1 MRNQTLDRDVCFNAS
16 CSGPIDRP
24 TWSLRPTASYDRPVG
39 NGPEQKEE
47 GLMGL
52 MKKLRNE
59 LVDIIEWIDDSRSTL
74 AWRYP
79 RYQNE
84 IKNGAEL
91 IVREGQ
97 KAVFVYRGQLADQFD
112 PGHYT
117 LVSENLPILST
128 LQGWKHGFDSPFR
141 SEVYFINT
149 RPVTDLRW
157 GTPQPVTVRD
167 PDFKMVQIRANGIC
181 VVRVDDP
188 AIFLREVIGTDSA
201 VEIDEITE
209 LLRRVIITAFSDMVL
224 ESGLGAIDLQGQQR
238 SLSEK
243 LRDYVQERVD
253 DEYGLEI
260 PSMEMTISLPDEI
273 TAAMTRGVAKGV
285 ETSGYIDNVS
295 DVNKLQ
301 QVAAADAM
309 TAAANNP
316 GGGGAMGDMMGMGM
330 GMAMAGQMAQ
340 TLQGSMGGA
349 APAPAAAMPPPLP
362 SYYVA
367 LNGEQAGPFNMEQ
380 MRSGLSNGT
389 MKPTDL
395 VWTNGMAGWT
405 AANEVPAL
413 AELFAVPPPLPGNT
427 PPPVPP
433 SK

>member
-1 MRNQTLDRDVCFNAS
+1 
-16 CSGPIDRP
+16 
-24 TWSLRPTASYDRPVG
+24 
-39 NGPEQKEE
+39 
-47 GLMGL
+47 MGL
-52 MKKLRNE
+52 MNKLRNE

-117 LVSENLPILST
+117 LESENLPILST

-167 PDFKMVQIRANGIC
+167 PDFKMVQVRANGIC

-273 TAAMTRGVAKGV
+273 TEAMTRGVAKGV

-340 TLQGSMGGA
+340 TMQGSMGGA
-349 APAPAAAMPPPLP
+349 PAPVAAAAPPPLP
-362 SYYVA
+362 SYHVA

-380 MRSGLSNGT
+380 MQAGLANGN

-395 VWTNGMAGWT
+395 VWTDGMAGWT

-413 AELFAVPPPLPGNT
+413 ASLFSAPPPLPGQAT

-433 SK
+433 SN

>member
-1 MRNQTLDRDVCFNAS
+1 
-16 CSGPIDRP
+16 
-24 TWSLRPTASYDRPVG
+24 
-39 NGPEQKEE
+39 
-47 GLMGL
+47 MGL

-97 KAVFVYRGQLADQFD
+97 KAVFVYRGQLADQFE

-117 LVSENLPILST
+117 LESENLPILST

-149 RPVTDLRW
+149 RPITDMRW
-157 GTPQPVTVRD
+157 GTPQPITVRD
-167 PDFKMVQIRANGIC
+167 PDFKMVQVRANGIC
-181 VVRVDDP
+181 VVRVADP

-209 LLRRVIITAFSDMVL
+209 LLRRVIITAFSDMVM

-238 SLSEK
+238 SLSGK

-309 TAAANNP
+309 TAAASNP
-316 GGGGAMGDMMGMGM
+316 GGGGVMGDMMGMGM

-340 TLQGSMGGA
+340 TMQGSMGGP
-349 APAPAAAMPPPLP
+349 APAPVAAAPPPLP
-362 SYYVA
+362 SYHVA

-380 MRSGLSNGT
+380 MRAGLSNGT

-395 VWTNGMAGWT
+395 AWTNGMAGWT

-413 AELFAVPPPLPGNT
+413 AELFAAPPPLPGQGT

-433 SK
+433 AN